1 MWAIGEGGMGTVLV
15 FVWAR
20 VGVCVGVVAKTIAV
34 PGRVAGGSFLRGGV

>member
-1 MWAIGEGGMGTVLV
+1 MGTGCTVGSWY